1 MSAPMTDDDD
11 VVNTAFRDV
20 LTLAFGA
27 FACFVV
33 IMLVALN
40 PPTVAAVGDKA
51 QGNVL
56 VEIDWPGEIDT
67 DIDLWVR
74 APGDLPV
81 GYSNKGGLYFN
92 LLRDD
97 LGHFADKTPY
107 NRETSYSRGLPD
119 GEYTV
124 NVHAYRNMPNV
135 WPVPVT
141 VSVTVTPDLADTAS
155 ERLETAVNVA
165 RLGQELTALNFT
177 IANGSIDHDSISH
190 VYVPLR
196 AASAK

>member
-1 MSAPMTDDDD
+1 MDREGLAGT
-11 VVNTAFRDV
+11 VFRDV
-20 LTLAFGA
+20 ILLALAG
-27 FACFVV
+27 FVSIV
-33 IMLVALN
+33 ILVLPHLN
-40 PPTVAAVGDKA
+40 PPAAHSVTP

-56 VEIDWPGEIDT
+56 VEIDWPGEIDA

-74 APGDLPV
+74 GPGDLPV

-141 VSVTVTPDLADTAS
+141 VSITVTPDLADTAN

-165 RLGQELTALNFT
+165 RLGQELTALNFK
-177 IANGSIDHDSISH
+177 IANGAIDHDSISH

-196 AASAK
+196 VVNAK